1 MCAKMKAGARGCGVE
16 AICKCTYSTAY
27 TDLGMYSGTY
37 QGHPRIKDISGY
49 LTWYQVLQLCNHL
62 CKPTAAPIARCL
74 DPAS

>member
-1 MCAKMKAGARGCGVE
+1 MKAGARGCGVE
-16 AICKCTYSTAY
+16 AICKCTSTYSTAY
-27 TDLGMYSGTY
+27 TDLGTYSRTY

-49 LTWYQVLQLCNHL
+49 LPWYQALQLCSNRL